1 MQTLVRELDA
11 PLALERRLLFAYLA
25 AFATIFVIAAVVA
38 RFLFVGFLDQQT
50 AARLQDVARAGIR
63 SVLFTNDTFAIDR
76 TEISNKALL
85 TRDQGLQW
93 FDHRGGLLGS
103 EGLVPGVDGPVV
115 EGRQQFKVGQQ
126 VFDSVTVSILN
137 PRTRQPVGM
146 VRASEWNDQQRA
158 RVRYLD
164 TGLFIGTLLAL
175 LGAGAGGLALAR
187 RAVLP
192 VERSFETL
200 REFTANASH
209 ELRGPLTA
217 IVTSADAALRDTER
231 DPAHD
236 RSRFEAIANGAKQMS
251 RLTSD
256 LLLLAGAERSL
267 ERELFVVD
275 LTATLNKL
283 IEPYRPRFEAAGIE
297 LNVVTEKAAIIY
309 GNPDQIE
316 RVLANLL
323 ENALRYTPSG
333 GRVEVDAHRDGGE
346 FLVAVRDSG
355 VGIAPEHLERI
366 FDRFWRADPVRSPG
380 GTGLGLAIA
389 RALARRHGGDVTVT
403 SRFGHGST
411 FVAAFPMRPRSH
423 HAESYLTIS

>member
-1 MQTLVRELDA
+1 
-11 PLALERRLLFAYLA
+11 
-25 AFATIFVIAAVVA
+25 
-38 RFLFVGFLDQQT
+38 
-50 AARLQDVARAGIR
+50 
-63 SVLFTNDTFAIDR
+63 
-76 TEISNKALL
+76 
-85 TRDQGLQW
+85 
-93 FDHRGGLLGS
+93 
-103 EGLVPGVDGPVV
+103 
-115 EGRQQFKVGQQ
+115 
-126 VFDSVTVSILN
+126 
-137 PRTRQPVGM
+137 
-146 VRASEWNDQQRA
+146 
-158 RVRYLD
+158 
-164 TGLFIGTLLAL
+164 L

-355 VGIAPEHLERI
+355 VGIAPEHLERV